1 MNLDIHQY
9 LEELKNHLKATI
21 KKVNFDLYSVNKRT
35 TLPSVVI
42 SIENFS
48 EAEQTVDSSREL
60 KYCDVSISFEVFTKD
75 EQDFSKEEKCN
86 IIVNLIINSL
96 KNENYRNLFL
106 SNSRP
111 LPNLDSNVFRW
122 RMVYTATINT
132 NNNGII

>member
-9 LEELKNHLKATI
+9 LEELKNHLKTAI

-35 TLPSVVI
+35 TLPAVVI

-86 IIVNLIINSL
+86 KIVNLIINSL

>member
-9 LEELKNHLKATI
+9 LEELKNHLKAEI

-86 IIVNLIINSL
+86 KIVNLIINSL

>member
-9 LEELKNHLKATI
+9 LEELKNHLKAEI

-35 TLPSVVI
+35 TLPTVVI

-86 IIVNLIINSL
+86 KIVNLIINSL